1 MDLTAVLR
9 IAAAHGCTVETDIP
23 MTPLTSLRVGGSADV
38 LIGAPSAEAV
48 VAVQSACRES
58 GVPLFVMGHGSNL
71 CVGDKGVRGVVL
83 RVGNGEAVLCDDG
96 VTVVCGAGMALPKLS
111 RFALEHGLSGL
122 EFACGIPGSV
132 GGAVYMN
139 AGAYGGQ
146 ISDVLVSVDI
156 VTADGQVVTWPA
168 AEVELGYRHSRFM
181 REFAVIVS
189 ACLRLTPGNAAEMA
203 AHMSSLLCA
212 RREKQPLEY
221 PSAGSFFKRPEGYFA
236 GALIEQ
242 CGLKG
247 FSVGGAQIS
256 EKHAGFLINRGG
268 ATAQDVCRL
277 SAEVQARVFSVYGVQ
292 LEPEVRF
299 VGQFIE

>member
-1 MDLTAVLR
+1 MDLTAVMR
-9 IAAAHGCTVETDIP
+9 IAAAHGCTVNTEVA
-23 MTPLTSLRVGGSADV
+23 MAPLTSLRVGGSADV
-38 LIGAPSAEAV
+38 LIGAPSAQAV
-48 VAVQSACRES
+48 AAVQSACREG

-83 RVGNGEAVLCDDG
+83 RCENAAITLHGDG
-96 VTVVCGAGMALPKLS
+96 VTMTCGAGVPLPKLS
-111 RFALEHGLSGL
+111 RFAQEHGLSGL

-132 GGAVYMN
+132 GGAVCMN

-146 ISDVLVSVDI
+146 MSDVLVSVDAVMPDGRC
-156 VTADGQVVTWPA
+156 VTVPA
-168 AEVELGYRHSRFM
+168 AEADLGYRHSRFM
-181 REFAVIVS
+181 QENWIVTGSCVRLVPGDAAVIG
-189 ACLRLTPGNAAEMA
+189 AR
-203 AHMSSLLCA
+203 MSELLAA
-212 RREKQPLEY
+212 RREKQPLEF
-221 PSAGSFFKRPEGYFA
+221 PSAGSFFKRPEGHFA

-247 FSVGGAQIS
+247 RTVGGAQIS

-277 SAEVQARVFSVYGVQ
+277 SAAVQAEVQAAFGVW

-299 VGQFIE
+299 VGEFIE